1 MANPRTIARLEARIL
16 ERAAHCVAFEL
27 NDPRAGMV
35 TVTRVE
41 LSSDLTSGKIFYSVL
56 GSAADKSKAAHMLVS
71 AAGFIQR
78 KVARVLDL
86 RRVPHLRW
94 VFDESIEAAAR
105 LDDRIRSAL
114 ERDRRI
120 QAEGQAPPGE
130 DDDWEA
136 EYDRFA
142 SGEPPPE

>member
-1 MANPRTIARLEARIL
+1 M
-16 ERAAHCVAFEL
+16 
-27 NDPRAGMV
+27 
-35 TVTRVE
+35 
-41 LSSDLTSGKIFYSVL
+41 L
-56 GSAADKSKAAHMLVS
+56 GSDGDKSKAAHMLES

-78 KVARVLDL
+78 QIARVLDL
-86 RRVPHLRW
+86 RRMPHLRW
-94 VFDESIEAAAR
+94 VYDESIEDAAR

-120 QAEGQAPPGE
+120 QAEGQAPTD

-142 SGEPPPE
+142 GGKGPPPG